1 MKLSELSV
9 ENFKVGESVNTIY
22 DDSLVTNVVYSGIND
37 DFKNNKWCIVFG
49 NSLQVDERVKT
60 VINKYKEERFEKI
73 VLCGGTSGIS
83 NSSSNAESEAS
94 RYKKKLLAVGIPETC
109 IYLEEESQNTFENI
123 DNAMK
128 IINSEDGYVNSL
140 TIITSEY
147 HLKRCY
153 LTFAK
158 KYPNIS
164 ITMIPAYDGYSD
176 RNNWFNSSNAWN
188 TGRCMVTWERNLLTK
203 YAKEGKIL
211 DCEINMKHEMRLNN
225 VPYTKIKNG
234 TKTIELRLNDEKRQ
248 LLKINDLIEFTNLET
263 SDKILVEVEDL
274 YYYPSFEELY
284 RHFDKVSLGYD
295 ENEEANPKDM
305 ERYYSKEE
313 QEKYGVLGIKIRLL

>member
-1 MKLSELSV
+1 MKLSDLSI
-9 ENFKVGESVNTIY
+9 ENFKVGEAVNSIY
-22 DDSLVTNVVYSGIND
+22 DDSLITNVVFSGIND

-60 VINKYKEERFEKI
+60 VIDKYQEKRFEKI
-73 VLCGGTSGIS
+73 VLCGGTAGIS
-83 NSSSNAESEAS
+83 NSSNNTESEAR
-94 RYKKKLLAVGIPETC
+94 RYKKKLLDANIPEDC

-128 IINSEDGYVNSL
+128 IINSQEEVSSL
-140 TIITSEY
+140 SIITSEY

-153 LTFAK
+153 LAFAK

-176 RNNWFNSSNAWN
+176 RTNWFNSSNEWD

-203 YAKEGKIL
+203 YAKEGKIF
-211 DCEINMKHEMRLNN
+211 DCEINMKHEMKLNN
-225 VPYTKIKNG
+225 EPYNKIKNG

-248 LLKINDLIEFTNLET
+248 LLKINDLIEFTNRET
-263 SDKILVEVEDL
+263 QEKMLVEVEDL

-284 RHFDKVSLGYD
+284 EHFDKVSLGYE
-295 ENEEANPKDM
+295 ENEVANPKDM
-305 ERYYSKEE
+305 EKYYSKEE
-313 QEKYGVLGIKIRLL
+313 QDKYGVLGIKIRLL